1 MAYFNFHKCFCGSRN
16 SAPPVPTPITAAQ
29 FAAAALF
36 WDIVHHNKFCRELI
50 SLLELS
56 IKSGNER
63 WDFIKF
69 AKNYRKKRNRRKR
82 NTKHMALD
90 GTPLHRVCVWQRV
103 CTRTDIVAQKME
115 YNDSSVLIIVINID
129 ITEILIE
136 LSDDCTR
143 VVDFMRKMTASHWLI
158 CLACQM

>member
-56 IKSGNER
+56 MKSGNER

-69 AKNYRKKRNRRKR
+69 AKNYRKKWNRRKR

-90 GTPLHRVCVWQRV
+90 GSTQP
-103 CTRTDIVAQKME
+103 TTE
-115 YNDSSVLIIVINID
+115 SSVQYGTGYDGVEADNDLRFEP
-129 ITEILIE
+129 TETFIHHWHPRDNWRTSCPISEPSQSMAWE
-136 LSDDCTR
+136 LPGTPGGG
-143 VVDFMRKMTASHWLI
+143 
-158 CLACQM
+158 

>member
-29 FAAAALF
+29 FAAATFF

-90 GTPLHRVCVWQRV
+90 GSARTYDSYSYSTLHLNCRHSNFWLLLSSL
-103 CTRTDIVAQKME
+103 VA
-115 YNDSSVLIIVINID
+115 
-129 ITEILIE
+129 
-136 LSDDCTR
+136 
-143 VVDFMRKMTASHWLI
+143 HWLWREMI
-158 CLACQM
+158 CPCWDGAVQKETKWLWVDVFIIFPLELLT

>member
-50 SLLELS
+50 SLLDLS
-56 IKSGNER
+56 IKSGNGR
-63 WDFIKF
+63 WDYFIKF

-90 GTPLHRVCVWQRV
+90 GILTVQKQEEVLRGRVSSEVYRRRWPERNFRNGQRLRTLSLHMFWLNGV
-103 CTRTDIVAQKME
+103 CTYLPHAR
-115 YNDSSVLIIVINID
+115 
-129 ITEILIE
+129 ITIL
-136 LSDDCTR
+136 
-143 VVDFMRKMTASHWLI
+143 
-158 CLACQM
+158 